1 MNIEFAGQTVIISSL
16 LVLWLNIKQ
25 IFTSYPIALKQV
37 GAFLDLMKEEKSFS
51 LMGPNLF
58 FYGILPSVFV
68 YFMYYAQFATWLI
81 ALVLIKTFLSG
92 FLSAIQQKKLLNT
105 QEYSTQMYYFNKLD
119 LVLNSLLFVF
129 ILLGMFL

>member
-92 FLSAIQQKKLLNT
+92 FLSAIQQKKT
-105 QEYSTQMYYFNKLD
+105 IEHT
-119 LVLNSLLFVF
+119 
-129 ILLGMFL
+129 